1 MRKANDWSFKNDPA
15 MVSAASAPRLGEAF
29 GSSCID
35 GRRCTGV
42 RHNLVFQ
49 AMQKL
54 GFLGVAA
61 PGPLNQAKQ
70 IFPHALARLLEGH
83 GDLLGLVT
91 L

>member
-1 MRKANDWSFKNDPA
+1 MY
-15 MVSAASAPRLGEAF
+15 
-29 GSSCID
+29 
-35 GRRCTGV
+35 
-42 RHNLVFQ
+42 Q

-54 GFLGVAA
+54 GFLCVAA
-61 PGPLNQAKQ
+61 PEPLNQAKQ